1 MPGLNAKPKP
11 IFKDVVVA
19 IVGDIGVHMTE
30 ANLGKWMK
38 IRSGRFSA
46 NFDDSVTHLLATD
59 DQYKKKVARVKK
71 AMKGKIEIL
80 TPDWLEESMAQN
92 KKLALNHYSHQRRQR
107 IASAKKR
114 RSQQMQK
121 CIKQGESY
129 VNTNKYHI
137 YSDKSGFYYQV
148 TLSRKEGERFINELW
163 ESNAQPHLYF
173 FACRYFKKANA
184 PALRYRHGQNP
195 GTLERELRQFCHA
208 FQKKTGVNWDNRMSE
223 AREGIVQAIDGQ
235 EGSGYRYTIPI
246 GGKPV
251 GLVHNKVYD
260 LSEGLS
266 ICGNDEPD
274 DIPGQTNKASE
285 KIMDEATDTPPDH
298 TITTQVHP
306 YSNGTSS
313 EAQDLTKDNIAVR
326 QISTANPLKTPRT
339 ITLPTRGKPSL
350 AVEAQTAKMT
360 SPSKTND
367 MIPFTPPKS
376 IPFKKPT
383 APNKRKNGNS
393 VGIKRNF
400 STFEG
405 STAGSLKKLPTG
417 IKAVDET
424 KLMQAK
430 TRRKPTRAISKGK
443 TRVSASAIK
452 ASANAT
458 IEDSGYDVAFSSSED
473 DDDLDPDADRA
484 HVEAREK
491 PQDIFATQ
499 PAKRCRII
507 VKNSKVEEPAAHDD
521 GDADMEDSLG
531 SGDANSED
539 SLGHKFE
546 EAHIDKAAGVEDM
559 MEIEDC
565 ERAEDDSDLDD
576 EGHSSDSS

>member
-11 IFKDVVVA
+11 ISKDVVVA
-19 IVGDIGVHMTE
+19 IAGDIGVHMTE

-121 CIKQGESY
+121 GIKQGESY

-285 KIMDEATDTPPDH
+285 KILDEATDTPPDH

-306 YSNGTSS
+306 YSNGASS

-367 MIPFTPPKS
+367 MVPFTPPKS

-383 APNKRKNGNS
+383 APNKRKNGDS

-430 TRRKPTRAISKGK
+430 TRRNPTRAISKGK

-458 IEDSGYDVAFSSSED
+458 IEDSSYDVAFSSSED

>member
-19 IVGDIGVHMTE
+19 IAGDIGAHMTE

-38 IRSGRFSA
+38 IRRGRFSA

-80 TPDWLEESMAQN
+80 IPDWLEQSMAQN

-107 IASAKKR
+107 IANAKKR
-114 RSQQMQK
+114 RGQQMQK
-121 CIKQGESY
+121 GIMLGESY

-148 TLSRKEGERFINELW
+148 TLFRKEGERFINELW

-208 FQKKTGVNWDNRMSE
+208 FQKKTGVNWDDRMSE

-235 EGSGYRYTIPI
+235 GGSGYRYTIP
-246 GGKPV
+246 PV

-266 ICGNDEPD
+266 ICGNGDEPD

-285 KIMDEATDTPPDH
+285 KTPDEATDTPSDH
-298 TITTQVHP
+298 TITSQVHT
-306 YSNGTSS
+306 YSNGTTS
-313 EAQDLTKDNIAVR
+313 EAQNITKDNITSR
-326 QISTANPLKTPRT
+326 QIPTADTLKTPRT
-339 ITLPTRGKPSL
+339 IILPTRKRPSL
-350 AVEAQTAKMT
+350 AVEAQTDKMT
-360 SPSKTND
+360 SAAKIND
-367 MIPFTPPKS
+367 MVPFTPPKS

-405 STAGSLKKLPTG
+405 STASSLKNLPVG

-443 TRVSASAIK
+443 TRVSASTVK

-473 DDDLDPDADRA
+473 DDDLDPDADRVP
-484 HVEAREK
+484 VEAREK
-491 PQDIFATQ
+491 PQDIFAPQ
-499 PAKRCRII
+499 PAKRCRIV
-507 VKNSKVEEPAAHDD
+507 VKNSKAEEPGAHDD

-531 SGDANSED
+531 SGDANSEA

-546 EAHIDKAAGVEDM
+546 EVHIDKAAGVEHM

-565 ERAEDDSDLDD
+565 ERAEDDGDVDD

>member
-19 IVGDIGVHMTE
+19 IAGDIGVHMTE

-59 DQYKKKVARVKK
+59 DQYKKKVARVTK

-107 IASAKKR
+107 IANAKKR

-121 CIKQGESY
+121 GIKQGESY

-148 TLSRKEGERFINELW
+148 TLFRKEGERFINELW

-251 GLVHNKVYD
+251 GLVHNKVYN

-285 KIMDEATDTPPDH
+285 KALDKATDTPPDH

-306 YSNGTSS
+306 YSNGTSA
-313 EAQDLTKDNIAVR
+313 EAQDLTKDNIAIR
-326 QISTANPLKTPRT
+326 QISTANPLRTPRT
-339 ITLPTRGKPSL
+339 IILPTRKKSSL

-360 SPSKTND
+360 SPSKIND
-367 MIPFTPPKS
+367 MVPFTPPKS

-393 VGIKRNF
+393 VGTKRNF

-430 TRRKPTRAISKGK
+430 TRRKPTRAVSKGK
-443 TRVSASAIK
+443 TRVSASTIK

-473 DDDLDPDADRA
+473 DDDLDPDADRV

-491 PQDIFATQ
+491 PQDIFAPQ

-507 VKNSKVEEPAAHDD
+507 VKNSKIEEPVAHDD

-531 SGDANSED
+531 SGGANSED

-546 EAHIDKAAGVEDM
+546 EVHIDKAAGVEDM

-565 ERAEDDSDLDD
+565 ERAEDDGDVDD